1 MYLNSKLPASG
12 TTIFSV
18 MSKLAAEHGALNLGQ
33 GFPGFA
39 IDPLLGELTRHYI
52 DKGYNQY
59 APMPGVPEL
68 RKAIAEKIQFLCG
81 HAYDPAEEITVTAGA
96 TQAIYT
102 ALTALVHD
110 GDEVMLFAPAYDSYA
125 PGVELN
131 GGIPVWIELE
141 PPHYTI
147 QWDLV
152 KKLINHR
159 TRVILINTPHNP
171 TGTILKEEDLRQLA
185 NIVSGTDIII
195 ISDEVYEHMVFDGA
209 RHESVTRYPEL
220 ADRAVVVASFGKTF
234 HVTGWKMGYAAAPA
248 PMMAEFRKV
257 HQFNV
262 FSCNTPM
269 QYALCA
275 YMEDRTHW
283 QGLPGFYQKKR
294 NLFLAAVRNSAFQFT
309 PAEGSYFQLLDYSR
323 ISAEKDTDMAVRLT
337 REHKIT
343 AIPVSVFYPG
353 HGPGHMLRFCFAK
366 NDEDLLR
373 AGEILQH
380 I

>member
-39 IDPLLGELTRHYI
+39 IAPLLGELTRHYI

-68 RKAIAEKIQFLCG
+68 RKAIAEKIQFLYG

-294 NLFLAAVRNSAFQFT
+294 NLFLEAVRNSAFQFT